1 MINPKRPYFTSPECR
16 VLWEK
21 VRRNSQTNEQEC
33 QVVSD
38 FLLKN
43 TQADA
48 LPKIEDVEVL
58 NRLYP
63 NKERSLYFY
72 DTFRVCHCLC
82 AVCVLTILI
91 CFVM

>member
-1 MINPKRPYFTSPECR
+1 
-16 VLWEK
+16 
-21 VRRNSQTNEQEC
+21 
-33 QVVSD
+33 
-38 FLLKN
+38 
-43 TQADA
+43 
-48 LPKIEDVEVL
+48 VEVL